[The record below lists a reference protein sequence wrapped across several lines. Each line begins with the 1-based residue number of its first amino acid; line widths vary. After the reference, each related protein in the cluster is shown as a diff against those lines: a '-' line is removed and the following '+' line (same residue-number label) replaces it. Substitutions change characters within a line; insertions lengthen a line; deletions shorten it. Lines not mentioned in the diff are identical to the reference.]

1 MRSWA
6 ELTPR
11 EQQRSSKT
19 SMPLSL
25 FNTATQKVEALPDK
39 DFYRLYVCGI
49 TPYDATHLGHA
60 ATYVS
65 FDLINRFLRFN
76 GAEVS
81 FVENITDIDDP
92 LLERAARDGVDWKEL
107 ALSQI
112 ELFRGDMVA
121 LHVIPPHH
129 YVGVVEAM
137 PIIVDAVSALEGKG
151 AIYKVDED
159 LYFRVRLD
167 PEFLARTHLTE
178 ATAME
183 YFAERGGDPQR
194 TGKKDPFDALVWKA
208 QRDGE
213 PGWPSPFGVGRP
225 GWHIECSAIA
235 LHYLKPDPSDEFA
248 IDIQGG
254 GSDLI
259 FPHHDM
265 SAAQGLIATGQKF
278 ARFFVHAGMIGL
290 DGTKMSKSLGNLI
303 FVSRLISDGV
313 EPMAIRLALF
323 GHHYRSDHMWGAS
336 EITEASAFLERIRLN
351 LARIEVAPTESVINE
366 IVKALANDL
375 DTVRVLELVED
386 WCSKTESGSF
396 EGIGGSAG
404 QLSRVLD
411 DLLGLAI

>member
-1 MRSWA
+1 MKSWA
-6 ELTPR
+6 DLSLNKGR
-11 EQQRSSKT
+11 RSRDSAI
-19 SMPLSL
+19 PLAL
-25 FNTATQKVEALPDK
+25 FNTSSQRVEVLPLK

-65 FDLINRFLRFN
+65 FDLINRYLRFN
-76 GAEVS
+76 GAEVA

-92 LLERAARDGVDWKEL
+92 LLERANRDGVDWKEL
-107 ALSQI
+107 ATSQI

-121 LHVIPPHH
+121 LHVIPPDH
-129 YVGVVEAM
+129 YIGVVEAM
-137 PIIVDAVSALEGKG
+137 QIIVDAVLALEKK
-151 AIYKVDED
+151 ASTYKVDND

-183 YFAERGGDPQR
+183 YFAERGGDPR
-194 TGKKDPFDALVWKA
+194 REGKHDPFDALVWKA
-208 QRDGE
+208 EREGE
-213 PGWPSPFGVGRP
+213 PGWPSPFGIGRP

-235 LHYLKPDPSDEFA
+235 LHYLKPNPADEFA

-254 GSDLI
+254 GNDLI

-265 SAAQGLIATGQKF
+265 SAAQGFVATGQKF

-303 FVSRLISDGV
+303 FVSRLIRDGV

-323 GHHYRSDHMWGAS
+323 GHHYRSNHMWGSS
-336 EITEASAFLERIRLN
+336 EISEASDFLERIRLN
-351 LARIEVAPTESVINE
+351 LARIEVAPTDELIAE
-366 IVKALANDL
+366 IVAAIAHDL
-375 DTVRVLELVED
+375 DTVRVLELIKQ
-386 WCSKTESGSF
+386 WCSKTENGSV
-396 EGIGGSAG
+396 GGSAG
-404 QLSRVLD
+404 HLSRVLD

>member
-1 MRSWA
+1 MKSWA
-6 ELTPR
+6 D
-11 EQQRSSKT
+11 
-19 SMPLSL
+19 LSL
-25 FNTATQKVEALPDK
+25 GQSEGYEDVYKTLALYNTTSQQVEELPIK

-60 ATYVS
+60 ATYVA
-65 FDLINRFLRFN
+65 FDLINRYLRFG
-76 GAEVS
+76 GADVS
-81 FVENITDIDDP
+81 FVQNITDIDDP
-92 LLERAARDGVDWKEL
+92 LFERAKRDGLDWSAL
-107 ALSQI
+107 ATSQI

-121 LHVIPPHH
+121 LHVIPPDH

-137 PIIVDAVSALEGKG
+137 QIIIDAVSALRSKEST
-151 AIYKVDED
+151 YKVDDD
-159 LYFRVRLD
+159 LYFRVHSD
-167 PEFLARTHLTE
+167 PEFLKRTHLSSE
-178 ATAME
+178 VAME

-194 TGKKDPFDALVWKA
+194 SGKEDPFDALVWKA

-213 PGWPSPFGVGRP
+213 PGWPSPFGIGRP

-235 LHYLKPDPSDEFA
+235 LHYLQPNASDEFA

-265 SAAQGLIATGQKF
+265 SAAQGWVATGQKF

-303 FVSRLISDGV
+303 FVSKLIAQGV
-313 EPMAIRLALF
+313 EPMAIRLALL
-323 GHHYRSDHMWGAS
+323 GHHYRNDHMWGSS
-336 EITEASAFLERIRLN
+336 ELSDAATFLSRIRLN
-351 LARIEVAPTESVINE
+351 LARVEVAPTETLISDLLS
-366 IVKALANDL
+366 ALSNDL
-375 DTVRVLELVED
+375 DTVRALELIAL
-386 WCSKTESGSF
+386 WCTATENGAT
-396 EGIGGSAG
+396 GGSAG

>member
-6 ELTPR
+6 ELSLGTGERYRGVYP
-11 EQQRSSKT
+11 T
-19 SMPLSL
+19 LSL
-25 FNTATQKVEALPDK
+25 YNTASQSVEELPNK
-39 DFYRLYVCGI
+39 DLYRLYVCGI

-60 ATYVS
+60 ATYVT
-65 FDLINRFLRFN
+65 FDLINRYLRFG
-76 GAEVS
+76 GAQVS
-81 FVENITDIDDP
+81 FVQNITDIDDP
-92 LLERAARDGVDWKEL
+92 LFERAKRDGLDWSEL
-107 ALSQI
+107 ATSQI

-121 LHVIPPHH
+121 LHVIPPDH

-137 PIIVDAVSALEGKG
+137 QIIIEAISALASKD
-151 AIYKVDED
+151 ATYKVDDD

-167 PEFLARTHLTE
+167 PDFLKRMHLTPDV
-178 ATAME
+178 AMD
-183 YFAERGGDPQR
+183 YFAERGGDPR
-194 TGKKDPFDALVWKA
+194 RPGKNDPFDALVWKA

-235 LHYLKPDPSDEFA
+235 LHYLRPVASDGFA

-265 SAAQGLIATGQKF
+265 SAAQGLVSTGQNF

-290 DGTKMSKSLGNLI
+290 DGAKMSKSLGNLI
-303 FVSRLISDGV
+303 FVSRLINDGI
-313 EPMAIRLALF
+313 EPMAIRLALL
-323 GHHYRSDHMWGAS
+323 GHHYRSDHMWGS
-336 EITEASAFLERIRLN
+336 TEISDASAFLERIRLN
-351 LARIEVAPTESVINE
+351 LARMEVAPTQPLISDLLT
-366 IVKALANDL
+366 ALSNDL
-375 DTVRVLELVED
+375 DTVRVLELIAS
-386 WCSKTESGSF
+386 WCTATENGAS
-396 EGIGGSAG
+396 GGSAG

>member
-1 MRSWA
+1 MKSWA
-6 ELTPR
+6 D
-11 EQQRSSKT
+11 
-19 SMPLSL
+19 LSL
-25 FNTATQKVEALPDK
+25 GQSEGYEDVYKTLALYNTTSQQVEELPIK

-60 ATYVS
+60 ATYVA
-65 FDLINRFLRFN
+65 FDLINRYLRFG
-76 GAEVS
+76 GADVS
-81 FVENITDIDDP
+81 FVQNITDIDDP
-92 LLERAARDGVDWKEL
+92 LFERAKRDGLDWSAL
-107 ALSQI
+107 ATSQI

-121 LHVIPPHH
+121 LHVIPPDH

-137 PIIVDAVSALEGKG
+137 QIIIDAVSALQSKEST
-151 AIYKVDED
+151 YKVDDD
-159 LYFRVRLD
+159 LYFRVHSD
-167 PEFLARTHLTE
+167 PEFLKRTHLSSE
-178 ATAME
+178 VAME

-194 TGKKDPFDALVWKA
+194 SGKEDPFDALVWKA

-213 PGWPSPFGVGRP
+213 PGWPSPFGIGRP

-235 LHYLKPDPSDEFA
+235 LHFLQPNASDEFA

-265 SAAQGLIATGQKF
+265 SAAQGWVATGQKF

-303 FVSRLISDGV
+303 FVSKLIAQGV
-313 EPMAIRLALF
+313 EPMAIRLALL
-323 GHHYRSDHMWGAS
+323 GHHYRNDHMWGSS
-336 EITEASAFLERIRLN
+336 ELSDAATFLSRIRLN
-351 LARIEVAPTESVINE
+351 LARVEVAPTETLISDLLS
-366 IVKALANDL
+366 ALSNDL
-375 DTVRVLELVED
+375 DTVRALELIAL
-386 WCSKTESGSF
+386 WCTATENGAT
-396 EGIGGSAG
+396 GGSAG

>member
-1 MRSWA
+1 
-6 ELTPR
+6 
-11 EQQRSSKT
+11 
-19 SMPLSL
+19 
-25 FNTATQKVEALPDK
+25 
-39 DFYRLYVCGI
+39 
-49 TPYDATHLGHA
+49 
-60 ATYVS
+60 
-65 FDLINRFLRFN
+65 
-76 GAEVS
+76 
-81 FVENITDIDDP
+81 
-92 LLERAARDGVDWKEL
+92 
-107 ALSQI
+107 
-112 ELFRGDMVA
+112 
-121 LHVIPPHH
+121 VIPPHH

-137 PIIVDAVSALEGKG
+137 PIIVDAVSALEEKG

-235 LHYLKPDPSDEFA
+235 LHYLKPDPLDEFA

-265 SAAQGLIATGQKF
+265 SAAQGLVATGQKF

-303 FVSRLISDGV
+303 FVSRPINDGV
-313 EPMAIRLALF
+313 EPMAIRLALL
-323 GHHYRSDHMWGAS
+323 GHHYRNDHMWGAS
-336 EITEASAFLERIRLN
+336 EISEASAFLERIRLN

>member
-1 MRSWA
+1 MKSWA
-6 ELTPR
+6 DLSINKSEGFRDAYRALNLYNT
-11 EQQRSSKT
+11 SS
-19 SMPLSL
+19 
-25 FNTATQKVEALPDK
+25 QKVEALPSK
-39 DFYRLYVCGI
+39 DHYRLYVCGI

-60 ATYVS
+60 ATYVA
-65 FDLINRFLRFN
+65 FDLINRYMRFG
-76 GAEVS
+76 GAQVS
-81 FVENITDIDDP
+81 FVQNITDIDDP
-92 LLERAARDGVDWKEL
+92 LFERAKRDGIDWSEL
-107 ALSQI
+107 ATSQI

-121 LHVIPPHH
+121 LHVIPPDH

-137 PIIVDAVSALEGKG
+137 QIIIDAVSALHSKDST
-151 AIYKVDED
+151 YKVDDD

-167 PEFLARTHLTE
+167 PDFLKRTHLSE
-178 ATAME
+178 EVAME

-194 TGKKDPFDALVWKA
+194 AGKSDPFDALVWKA

-235 LHYLKPDPSDEFA
+235 LHYLQPNQSDEFA

-265 SAAQGLIATGQKF
+265 SAAQGWVATGQKF

-303 FVSRLISDGV
+303 FVSRLINDGI
-313 EPMAIRLALF
+313 EPMAIRLALL
-323 GHHYRSDHMWGAS
+323 GHHYRSDHMWGSS
-336 EITEASAFLERIRLN
+336 EIANASAFLHRIRLN
-351 LARIEVAPTESVINE
+351 LARMEVAPTESVIADLLA
-366 IVKALANDL
+366 ALSNDL
-375 DTVRVLELVED
+375 DTERVLKVISA
-386 WCSKTESGSF
+386 WCTATESGES
-396 EGIGGSAG
+396 GGSAG

-411 DLLGLAI
+411 DLLGLAL

>member
-1 MRSWA
+1 MKSWA
-6 ELTPR
+6 DLSLGES
-11 EQQRSSKT
+11 EGYGDVYKT
-19 SMPLSL
+19 LAL
-25 FNTATQKVEALPDK
+25 FNTTSQQVEELPIK

-60 ATYVS
+60 ATYVA
-65 FDLINRFLRFN
+65 FDLINRYLRFG
-76 GAEVS
+76 GADVS
-81 FVENITDIDDP
+81 FVQNITDIDDP
-92 LLERAARDGVDWKEL
+92 LFERAKRDGLDWSEL
-107 ALSQI
+107 ATSQI

-121 LHVIPPHH
+121 LHVIPPDH

-137 PIIVDAVSALEGKG
+137 QIIIDAVSALRSKDST
-151 AIYKVDED
+151 YKVDDD
-159 LYFRVRLD
+159 LYFRVHSD
-167 PEFLARTHLTE
+167 PEFLKRTHLSSE
-178 ATAME
+178 VAME

-194 TGKKDPFDALVWKA
+194 SGKEDPFDALVWKA

-213 PGWPSPFGVGRP
+213 PGWPSPFGIGRP

-235 LHYLKPDPSDEFA
+235 LHYLQPSASDEFA

-265 SAAQGLIATGQKF
+265 SAAQGLVATGQKF

-303 FVSRLISDGV
+303 FVSKLIEQGV
-313 EPMAIRLALF
+313 EPMAIRLALL
-323 GHHYRSDHMWGAS
+323 GHHYRSDHMWGSS
-336 EITEASAFLERIRLN
+336 EISDAATFLSRIRLN
-351 LARIEVAPTESVINE
+351 LARVEVAPTETLISD
-366 IVKALANDL
+366 LLSTLSNDL
-375 DTVRVLELVED
+375 DTVRALELIAS
-386 WCSKTESGSF
+386 WCTATENGAT
-396 EGIGGSAG
+396 GGSAG

>member
-1 MRSWA
+1 MKSWA
-6 ELTPR
+6 NL
-11 EQQRSSKT
+11 SLSKSEGYSDGYRT
-19 SMPLSL
+19 LSL
-25 FNTATQKVEALPDK
+25 FNTASQSVEELPEK
-39 DFYRLYVCGI
+39 DHYRLYVCGI

-60 ATYVS
+60 ATYVA
-65 FDLINRFLRFN
+65 FDLINRYLQFG
-76 GAEVS
+76 GADVS
-81 FVENITDIDDP
+81 FVQNITDIDDP
-92 LLERAARDGVDWKEL
+92 LFERAKRDGVDWSEL
-107 ALSQI
+107 ATSQI

-121 LHVIPPHH
+121 LHVIPPDH

-137 PIIVDAVSALEGKG
+137 QIIIDAISALASKDST
-151 AIYKVDED
+151 YKVDDD

-167 PEFLARTHLTE
+167 PEFLKRTHLSSKL
-178 ATAME
+178 AME

-194 TGKKDPFDALVWKA
+194 IGKNDPFDALVWKA

-213 PGWPSPFGVGRP
+213 PGWPSPFGIGRP

-235 LHYLKPDPSDEFA
+235 LHYLRPDTSDEFA

-265 SAAQGLIATGQKF
+265 SASQGLVATGQKF

-303 FVSRLISDGV
+303 FVSRLINDGI
-313 EPMAIRLALF
+313 EPMAIRLALL
-323 GHHYRSDHMWGAS
+323 GHHYRSDHMWGSS
-336 EITEASAFLERIRLN
+336 EISDACAFLQRLRLN
-351 LARIEVAPTESVINE
+351 LARMEVAPTQPLITELLA
-366 IVKALANDL
+366 ALSNDL
-375 DTVRVLELVED
+375 DTVRALELIAS
-386 WCSKTESGSF
+386 WCTATENGGS
-396 EGIGGSAG
+396 GGSAG

>member
-1 MRSWA
+1 MKSWA
-6 ELTPR
+6 D
-11 EQQRSSKT
+11 
-19 SMPLSL
+19 LSL
-25 FNTATQKVEALPDK
+25 NKSEGFRDAYRTLNLYNTSSQKVEALPSRDH
-39 DFYRLYVCGI
+39 YRLYVCGI

-60 ATYVS
+60 ATYVA
-65 FDLINRFLRFN
+65 FDLINRYLRFG
-76 GAEVS
+76 GAQVS
-81 FVENITDIDDP
+81 FVQNITDIDDP
-92 LLERAARDGVDWKEL
+92 LFERAKRDGIDWSEL
-107 ALSQI
+107 ATSQI

-121 LHVIPPHH
+121 LHVIPPDH

-137 PIIVDAVSALEGKG
+137 QIIIDAVSALHSKDST
-151 AIYKVDED
+151 YKVDDD

-167 PEFLARTHLTE
+167 PDFLKRTHLSE
-178 ATAME
+178 EVAME

-194 TGKKDPFDALVWKA
+194 AGKSDPFDALVWKA

-235 LHYLKPDPSDEFA
+235 LHYLQPNQSDEFA

-265 SAAQGLIATGQKF
+265 SAAQGWVATGQKF

-303 FVSRLISDGV
+303 FVSRLINDGI
-313 EPMAIRLALF
+313 EPMAIRLALL
-323 GHHYRSDHMWGAS
+323 GHHYRSDHMWGSS
-336 EITEASAFLERIRLN
+336 EIANASAFLHRIRLN
-351 LARIEVAPTESVINE
+351 LARMEVAPTESVIADLLA
-366 IVKALANDL
+366 ALSNDL
-375 DTVRVLELVED
+375 DTERVLKVISA
-386 WCSKTESGSF
+386 WCTATESGES
-396 EGIGGSAG
+396 GGSAG

-411 DLLGLAI
+411 DLLGLAL

>member
-1 MRSWA
+1 MKSWA
-6 ELTPR
+6 DLAL
-11 EQQRSSKT
+11 SKSEGYSDVYRT
-19 SMPLSL
+19 LSL
-25 FNTATQKVEALPDK
+25 YNTASQSVEELPKTDH
-39 DFYRLYVCGI
+39 YRLYVCGI

-60 ATYVS
+60 ATYVA
-65 FDLINRFLRFN
+65 FDLINRYLQFG
-76 GAEVS
+76 GADVS
-81 FVENITDIDDP
+81 FVQNITDIDDP
-92 LLERAARDGVDWKEL
+92 LFERAKRDGVDWSEL
-107 ALSQI
+107 ATSQI

-121 LHVIPPHH
+121 LHVIPPDH

-137 PIIVDAVSALEGKG
+137 QIIIDAISALASKDST
-151 AIYKVDED
+151 YKVDDD

-167 PEFLARTHLTE
+167 PEFLKRTHLSSE
-178 ATAME
+178 LAME

-194 TGKKDPFDALVWKA
+194 IGKNDPFDALVWKA

-213 PGWPSPFGVGRP
+213 PGWPSPFGMGRP

-235 LHYLKPDPSDEFA
+235 LHYLRPEISDEFA

-265 SAAQGLIATGQKF
+265 SASQGLVATGQKF

-303 FVSRLISDGV
+303 FVSRLINDGI
-313 EPMAIRLALF
+313 EPMAIRLALL
-323 GHHYRSDHMWGAS
+323 GHHYRSDHMWRSS
-336 EITEASAFLERIRLN
+336 EISDASAFLQRLRLN
-351 LARIEVAPTESVINE
+351 LARMEVAPTQPLIAELLS
-366 IVKALANDL
+366 ALSNDL
-375 DTVRVLELVED
+375 DTVRALELLAS
-386 WCSKTESGSF
+386 WCTATENGAS
-396 EGIGGSAG
+396 GGSAG

>member
-1 MRSWA
+1 MKSWA
-6 ELTPR
+6 DLLLGKSDGYRDVYPT
-11 EQQRSSKT
+11 
-19 SMPLSL
+19 LSL
-25 FNTATQKVEALPDK
+25 YNTSSQKVEPLPLK
-39 DFYRLYVCGI
+39 DLYRLYVCGI

-60 ATYVS
+60 ATYVT
-65 FDLINRFLRFN
+65 FDLINRYLQFG
-76 GAEVS
+76 GARVS

-92 LLERAARDGVDWKEL
+92 LFERAKRDGLDWSEL
-107 ALSQI
+107 ATSQI

-121 LHVIPPHH
+121 LHVIPPDH

-137 PIIVDAVSALEGKG
+137 QIIIDAISALASKDST
-151 AIYKVDED
+151 YKVEDD

-167 PEFLARTHLTE
+167 PEFLTRTHLSE
-178 ATAME
+178 ETAME
-183 YFAERGGDPQR
+183 FFAERGGDPLR
-194 TGKKDPFDALVWKA
+194 SGKNDPFDALVWKA

-235 LHYLKPDPSDEFA
+235 LHYLRPDTADEFA

-303 FVSRLISDGV
+303 FVSRLINDGI
-313 EPMAIRLALF
+313 EPMAIRLALL
-323 GHHYRSDHMWGAS
+323 GHHYRSDHMWGSS
-336 EITEASAFLERIRLN
+336 EISDASAFLERLRLN
-351 LARIEVAPTESVINE
+351 LARMEVAPTQPLIAELLT
-366 IVKALANDL
+366 ALSNDL
-375 DTVRVLELVED
+375 DTVRALELISA
-386 WCSKTESGSF
+386 WCTATENGAS
-396 EGIGGSAG
+396 GGSAG